1 MIPSEYLEGT
11 HHVSQEKN
19 DMGTLQKLVILVS
32 MGLLFSKMPYG
43 LLHSVKHTSSY
54 TKKNLGSFL
63 GMM

>member
-19 DMGTLQKLVILVS
+19 NMGTLQKLLIFVS
-32 MGLLFSKMPYG
+32 MGLLFSKIPYG
-43 LLHSVKHTSSY
+43 ILHSVKHTCGY
-54 TKKNLGSFL
+54 TKKNLGILL